1 MLQFDAFP
9 YPVPALR
16 RSFPFAINLR
26 SDVVPGD
33 DRLVIAPLAPRARM
47 PGVAGRLAPVV
58 RIEGEDHVVIID
70 RLVSIPTR
78 AAQRPIA
85 NLAAHR
91 EALIG
96 AIDLL
101 FSGF

>member
-26 SDVVPGD
+26 SDVVPGH
-33 DRLVIAPLAPRARM
+33 DRLLIAPLAPRARM

-70 RLVSIPTR
+70 RLVSIPSR